1 MIQRIKYAFLFCILL
16 NININSTSAQIANIE
31 FREKNFPGQEVEFKS
46 AFEALHQGDYYFL
59 RGPVYFDKAVG
70 YYLIAQKFN
79 PNNADLNYQIGLCY
93 LGMQTD
99 RLKALPY
106 LEKARNLNQQMGI
119 DFLFSLGLAYHY
131 NLDFDKAIQVYQ
143 AYKNLA
149 VSAGNNIKIAKAEKA
164 IQECNF
170 GKELVKKPIKVRIDN
185 LGPNINSRFPDYSPV
200 LSSDEK
206 KMMFTSRREGTTGG
220 MVDEIDSLFFEDI
233 YVSYKIEDDWAPAK
247 NIGKPINT
255 DDHDASVNLTPDGK
269 KLIIYRTDNGGDI
282 FVSKQ
287 EGIVWSEP
295 EPLEQINTKRYE
307 NHAAYST
314 DGSQFYFTAIRSDSS
329 GLGSKDI
336 YVADVDENGKM
347 SNIRNIG
354 PSINTAYDEDGV
366 FCHPDGKTL
375 YFSSKGHSS
384 MGGFDIFKTKLENGK
399 WSVAENVGYPINSPE
414 DDIFFILSKDEKRAY
429 FSSYREEGFGD
440 KDIYMMTF
448 MEEAETLASLQFSIK
463 DSLND
468 ALLDAKLNIKD
479 LSTGEVIAERKIDK
493 GETIANLTVGKSYE
507 ITVSANKYAP
517 YTEVIELPLEAG
529 SQVVFRNI
537 ELNKDKQASVS
548 GVLSDK
554 SSVIPISGEIQF
566 LDAAT
571 REVVKSTFAD
581 KQGIYI
587 LDLPSGKNY
596 IVNVKS
602 SGYAFLEE
610 NYSIPIESK
619 GLDLKKDFS
628 LMKLDRTLMSVLKGK
643 IYDAS
648 KGDSILDV
656 NIKMTEYGGQPVLF
670 YQKNGHYDCVV
681 FNGAAHTMVVSKEGY
696 LTFTQDINIP
706 FVKDKLDNIQDVPLV
721 KAEKGAKVVLSN
733 IFFDFNKSTLRPS
746 SYKSLN
752 TLLSTLK
759 RYPNMVMEI
768 SGHTDNVGTA
778 KYNQKL
784 SDSRSKVVKDY
795 LVRNGIESSRLA
807 AVGKSFREPIAT
819 NDTNEGRQLN
829 RRTEIKIIRMQ

>member
-1 MIQRIKYAFLFCILL
+1 MIQSIKNAFLLCVFF
-16 NININSTSAQIANIE
+16 NININSTIAQITNVE
-31 FREKNFPGQEVEFKS
+31 FREKNFPGNEAEFKS

-59 RGPVYFDKAVG
+59 RGPVYFDKAVSF
-70 YYLIAQKFN
+70 YLTAQKFN

-99 RLKALPY
+99 RLKSLPY
-106 LEKARNLNQQMGI
+106 LEKARNLNQQMGTE
-119 DFLFSLGLAYHY
+119 FLFSLAMAYHY
-131 NLDFDKAIQVYQ
+131 NLDFDKAIQVYE
-143 AYKNLA
+143 AYKKIQ
-149 VSAGNNIKIAKAEKA
+149 VSAADNVKISKAEKA

-200 LSSDEK
+200 LTSDENK
-206 KMMFTSRREGTTGG
+206 LIFTSRREGTTGG
-220 MVDEIDSLFFEDI
+220 MVDDLDSLFYEDI
-233 YVSYKIEDDWAPAK
+233 YISYKIDNEWAPAK
-247 NIGKPINT
+247 NIGKPINAE
-255 DDHDASVNLTPDGK
+255 DHDASVNLTPDGK

-282 FVSKQ
+282 FVSVM
-287 EGIVWSEP
+287 EGIEWSEP
-295 EPLEQINTKRYE
+295 EPLKQVNTKGYE
-307 NHAAYST
+307 NHATYSI
-314 DGSQFYFTAIRSDSS
+314 DGSQFYFTAVRSDSS

-336 YVADVDENGKM
+336 YVADVDNNGKM
-347 SNIRNIG
+347 SNIRNAG
-354 PSINTAYDEDGV
+354 PSINSIYDEDGV

-384 MGGFDIFKTKLENGK
+384 MGGYDIFKTKFEKGE
-399 WSVAENVGYPINSPE
+399 WTTPENVGFPINSPE
-414 DDIFFILSKDEKRAY
+414 DDIFFIISKDEKRAY
-429 FSSYREEGFGD
+429 FSSYREEGYGD

-448 MEEAETLASLQFSIK
+448 LEDAEALASLQFSVK
-463 DSLND
+463 DSLED
-468 ALLDAKLNIKD
+468 VLLDAAVIIKD
-479 LSTGEVIAERKIDK
+479 LTTGEILIDRKIEK
-493 GETIANLTVGKSYE
+493 GETIANVIVGKSYE
-507 ITVSANKYAP
+507 ITVSANKYAS

-537 ELNKDKQASVS
+537 ELNKDKQATIS
-548 GVLSDK
+548 GQLSDK
-554 SSVIPISGEIQF
+554 SSIVPISGEIQF

-581 KQGIYI
+581 KQGFYS
-587 LDLPSGKNY
+587 LDLPTGKNY
-596 IVNVKS
+596 VINVKS
-602 SGYAFLEE
+602 SGYAYFEE
-610 NYSIPIESK
+610 LLSVPAESK
-619 GLDLKKDFS
+619 GFNLKKEFG
-628 LMKLDRTLMSVLKGK
+628 LAKLDRTLMSVLKGK
-643 IYDAS
+643 FYDAS
-648 KGDSILDV
+648 TGDSILDV

-681 FNGAAHTMVVSKEGY
+681 FNGAAHTMVVSKDGY
-696 LTFTQDINIP
+696 LTYTQDINIP
-706 FVKDKLDNIQDVPLV
+706 FVKDKLEIIQDVPMV

-752 TLLSTLK
+752 SLLTTLK
-759 RYPNMVMEI
+759 RYPTMVIEI

-784 SDSRSKVVKDY
+784 SDNRSKVVKDY
-795 LVRNGIESSRLA
+795 LVRNGIDASRLA

-829 RRTEIKIIRMQ
+829 RRTEIKIIRMK